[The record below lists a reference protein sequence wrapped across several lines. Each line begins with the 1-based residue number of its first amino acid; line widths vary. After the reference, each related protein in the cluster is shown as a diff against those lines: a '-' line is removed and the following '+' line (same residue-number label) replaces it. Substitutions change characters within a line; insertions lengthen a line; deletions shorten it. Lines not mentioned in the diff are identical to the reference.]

1 MAEDDAGRIWFSTT
15 LPGIYYVEAGL
26 VKNLDG
32 DYYTDM
38 ITLQTQSR
46 TAFARAS
53 NGTVYFMVKYGEWLF
68 EISGV
73 GYKIYYM
80 SPYQFNVTGIYGY
93 DLEARTPGESWY
105 LNLFSPLPADV
116 FKSINLNGYQV
127 PPFLAPTHHNSKTLN
142 INEVSAL
149 MLNRGDMHWDL
160 ETWGYEVPKGSGKM
174 ANFAAA
180 LWIGGLDA
188 GGNLHTAAQSYRQ
201 SGNDYWP
208 GPISG
213 ISQPFDSASCI
224 AYDKMYGVY
233 KWEIEQFLVNY
244 LNGSVSNGTYPVPTN
259 LLEWPATGNAG
270 ITDDKAPFFDFN
282 SNGLY
287 NPYEGDYPLI
297 KGDQMLFWMFN
308 DSLASHSYTYTERV
322 GVEIHGSA
330 YAYACPGIADSNR
343 VINYTTLYNYRII
356 NRSQRSYNGVYVGL
370 WNSCSLG
377 DITDDYMGS
386 DSVLASAFIYN
397 GDNNDQSYPM
407 QVNYG
412 LNPPMQN
419 LVFLRGMEAD
429 AGDGI
434 DNNLNGIVDEP
445 GEHTTMNHFISADG
459 PNNSPIGNPQS
470 GADHYNYMQSK
481 WLDGLQ
487 LTAGSNGR
495 DPSNPPTNFMFSGTP
510 YTLEWNE
517 QTSGNAPFERVF
529 VASSGPV
536 SLPSSGEINI
546 DFAYVFTWDSTAA
559 NGLTTSIARNVADV
573 QRVKN
578 WFDNNSFPACINYY
592 VGLTE
597 TDLSSKLSVYPNPAQ
612 ELLFIKNE
620 SSQTS
625 LNYEISD
632 VSGRIVLSGRYDR
645 EKGITIRS
653 LQDGY
658 YGVRVHSNTTIKA
671 AQFIKI
677 SSL

>member
-1 MAEDDAGRIWFSTT
+1 
-15 LPGIYYVEAGL
+15 
-26 VKNLDG
+26 
-32 DYYTDM
+32 
-38 ITLQTQSR
+38 
-46 TAFARAS
+46 
-53 NGTVYFMVKYGEWLF
+53 
-68 EISGV
+68 
-73 GYKIYYM
+73 
-80 SPYQFNVTGIYGY
+80 
-93 DLEARTPGESWY
+93 
-105 LNLFSPLPADV
+105 
-116 FKSINLNGYQV
+116 
-127 PPFLAPTHHNSKTLN
+127 
-142 INEVSAL
+142 
-149 MLNRGDMHWDL
+149 
-160 ETWGYEVPKGSGKM
+160 
-174 ANFAAA
+174 
-180 LWIGGLDA
+180 
-188 GGNLHTAAQSYRQ
+188 
-201 SGNDYWP
+201 
-208 GPISG
+208 
-213 ISQPFDSASCI
+213 
-224 AYDKMYGVY
+224 
-233 KWEIEQFLVNY
+233 
-244 LNGSVSNGTYPVPTN
+244 
-259 LLEWPATGNAG
+259 
-270 ITDDKAPFFDFN
+270 
-282 SNGLY
+282 
-287 NPYEGDYPLI
+287 
-297 KGDQMLFWMFN
+297 
-308 DSLASHSYTYTERV
+308 
-322 GVEIHGSA
+322 
-330 YAYACPGIADSNR
+330 CPGIADSNR

-510 YTLEWNE
+510 YTLKWNE